1 MQTQVEGIP
10 FGNSAPLTAP
20 TRVCQTT
27 LYTIDE
33 VMQPTNSLADI
44 PGFQDLSESPA
55 LFSCRWCAASALC
68 SASHPAAPASV
79 VAACSR
85 ANDLNSGS

>member
-1 MQTQVEGIP
+1 MILHACGIATAPDKSCRASWQRHCTMQTQVEGIP

-44 PGFQDLSESPA
+44 PGFQDLSE
-55 LFSCRWCAASALC
+55 
-68 SASHPAAPASV
+68 
-79 VAACSR
+79 
-85 ANDLNSGS
+85 